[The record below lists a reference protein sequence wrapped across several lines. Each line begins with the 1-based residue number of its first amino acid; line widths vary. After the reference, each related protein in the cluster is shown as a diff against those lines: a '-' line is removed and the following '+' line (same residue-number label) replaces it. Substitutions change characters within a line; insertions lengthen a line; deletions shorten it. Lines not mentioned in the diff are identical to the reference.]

1 MPKLINIS
9 YIENYIPKIPH
20 LNMKWKT
27 NKLNVLN
34 NKRELISLLFNTFGF
49 GAVLYTCLYLPFC
62 HAYVPKI
69 KTNNTIVFCR
79 LRKPYKIMCIRT
91 STSTRKVKI
100 IIWYI
105 LNWLKLYDFEFRCL
119 DQAPFIFYP
128 KKIEILCKCLV
139 NTYQFYVGRMI
150 AQGQFWNS
158 YGHSDLFLSYS
169 YNTFF
174 LKTEKLF

>member
-27 NKLNVLN
+27 NKLNVLS

-91 STSTRKVKI
+91 STSIMWVKNDKSNSEYLILKSYNFNNHMLIWMIRGKHMIFLIRKVKI

-119 DQAPFIFYP
+119 DHAPFIFYP
-128 KKIEILCKCLV
+128 KKIEM
-139 NTYQFYVGRMI
+139 F
-150 AQGQFWNS
+150 
-158 YGHSDLFLSYS
+158 
-169 YNTFF
+169 
-174 LKTEKLF
+174 